1 MATRGTTPRVALVT
15 CAELPDLDPDDRA
28 LIRPLA
34 RRGIDAVPAV
44 WDEPGVDW
52 AGYDL
57 VVLRSPWDYAARR
70 DEFVAW
76 AAAVPARPDGG
87 SRLANPAEVV
97 AANTDKRY
105 LARLAGAGV
114 AVVPTRWLE
123 PGTSWRP
130 DSSGEVVL
138 KPAVSAGSW
147 ETGRYDLADREQ
159 RLLAEAHAG
168 RLLTSGKAVMLQPYL
183 SAVDSAGESALLY
196 VDGAYSHAIRKSAM
210 LTGPYEETG
219 DLYKAERIEPR
230 EPSPAERAAA
240 DAVLA
245 AAGRVLGA
253 SDLLYARVDLIPGP
267 DGAPLLVELEIT
279 EPSLF
284 FGYAPGAA
292 DRFAEAVAARTVERW
307 PVAAPQASPQVGSP
321 AARR

>member
-15 CAELPDLDPDDRA
+15 CAELPDLDPDDRT
-28 LIRPLA
+28 LIEPLA
-34 RRGIDAVPAV
+34 RRGIEATAAV
-44 WDEPGVDW
+44 WDDPGVDW

-57 VVLRSPWDYAARR
+57 VVLRSPWDYAGRR

-76 AAAVPARPDGG
+76 AAAVPARPGAA

-130 DSSGEVVL
+130 DSTGEVVL
-138 KPAVSAGSW
+138 KPTVSAGSW

-159 RLLAEAHAG
+159 RLLAEAHAE
-168 RLLTSGKAVMLQPYL
+168 RLLRAGKAVMLQPYL
-183 SAVDSAGESALLY
+183 SAIDTAGETAVLY
-196 VDGAYSHAIRKSAM
+196 VGGRYSHAIRKGAM

-219 DLYKAERIEPR
+219 DLYKAERIESR
-230 EPSPAERAAA
+230 EPTAAQRAAA

-245 AAGRVLGA
+245 AAGRTLGA
-253 SDLLYARVDLIPGP
+253 TDLLYARVDLIPGP

-284 FGYAPGAA
+284 FAHAPGAA
-292 DRFAEAVAARTVERW
+292 DRFADAVAAR
-307 PVAAPQASPQVGSP
+307 VAGPP
-321 AARR
+321 ATGP